1 MTHVGLNVTQ
11 SSQMLE
17 TRIKLVDGDFITLFP
32 EQTKKVIH
40 SWNKNTFASPKKYK
54 KNRDVYVMDLDFLT
68 SEYLARHI
76 YPDLILD
83 LYAMMA
89 ENETSSTSHRFKI
102 VPGSLELTLPSSDYQ
117 STMVEKSK
125 TPFYFQLDYKSMA
138 KPADQLLML
147 TSFNNLDRREWMKA
161 FKAVNYD
168 EAKYKAQNALYKAS
182 IDDDPAVLALVSGGV
197 TRSGAILREAKSKFQ
212 AIRVFQKVVKNKIDM
227 STQHKTVLEQLEP
240 LLRPSKLHGIQGSIM
255 WLKRLKN
262 AKLFD
267 EIYGDLTSVQRQ
279 SAEALMS
286 GKPLPKSSEDD
297 EDESNAEET
306 RSALIEFL
314 LDKCDAYFESKCSSE
329 SGGKEVLRF
338 IRALH
343 GGDSG
348 LKDLKERL
356 KSELIESGVQFKKK
370 KKKSRK

>member
-1 MTHVGLNVTQ
+1 
-11 SSQMLE
+11 
-17 TRIKLVDGDFITLFP
+17 
-32 EQTKKVIH
+32 
-40 SWNKNTFASPKKYK
+40 
-54 KNRDVYVMDLDFLT
+54 
-68 SEYLARHI
+68 
-76 YPDLILD
+76 
-83 LYAMMA
+83 
-89 ENETSSTSHRFKI
+89 
-102 VPGSLELTLPSSDYQ
+102 
-117 STMVEKSK
+117 MVEKAK
-125 TPFYFQLDYKSMA
+125 TPYYFQLDYKSMA

-147 TSFNNLDRREWMKA
+147 TSFTNLDRREWMKA

-306 RSALIEFL
+306 RSALMEFL

-356 KSELIESGVQFKKK
+356 KSELIDSGVQFKKK
-370 KKKSRK
+370 NSRTRK